1 MTADTFANRV
11 FDATLGYFQILSMY
25 VGLRLGLYEA
35 LRDGELTAEAL
46 AGRAGVDPRYAREW
60 LEQQATT
67 GVLEADV
74 SRDPPAFRLPDDAAE
89 SLLDPDSLSYLGAT
103 IRQLASLRGAVDH
116 VVDAFQTGGGVP
128 AEAYG
133 TESADGQGG
142 SNRPVYLTTMPT
154 EWLPAVEPFRTRLEG
169 GPTRVIDIGCGHGW
183 SSIAL
188 ARAYPQAVV
197 DGYDPDEHSI
207 EQARLHA
214 DEAGL
219 GDRVRF
225 HAIDGATIEAT
236 ADLAMAFECIH
247 DMPNPVEVLG
257 AARRALADDGAMLVV
272 DERVRDRFDGTPN
285 ERDSYF
291 YGWSVFD
298 CLPVGRATT
307 PSAGTGTVMR
317 PDTLRGYAEQAGF
330 TRFEILPIEHDAFR
344 LYLLRP

>member
-74 SRDPPAFRLPDDAAE
+74 TQDPPAFRLPDDAAE

-116 VVDAFQTGGGVP
+116 VVEAFRTGDGVP

-142 SNRPVYLTTMPT
+142 SNRPVYLTTLPS

-169 GPTRVIDIGCGHGW
+169 GPTRVIDVGCGHGW

-214 DEAGL
+214 EEAGL

-225 HAIDGATIEAT
+225 HA
-236 ADLAMAFECIH
+236 
-247 DMPNPVEVLG
+247 V
-257 AARRALADDGAMLVV
+257 DGAMLVV
-272 DERVRDRFDGTPN
+272 DERVRNRFDGTSDA
-285 ERDSYF
+285 RDSYF